1 MKRRPPL
8 MQKTSRGLEAFKA
21 RMSLRHFNK
30 GPIPRPVTESINKIR
45 KRETQNSIFNSR
57 REVDGIFVQRV
68 QV

>member
-1 MKRRPPL
+1 
-8 MQKTSRGLEAFKA
+8 
-21 RMSLRHFNK
+21 MSLRHFNK